1 MELRQLQYFL
11 LVAQDLSFS
20 KASRRAYVC
29 QQALS
34 RSIISLENELEV
46 PLFERLTHGLV
57 LTKYGEALTRKANL
71 VTSQVNNIISEIHK
85 LKNDIKNDI
94 KIAFTVGTENGLIF
108 EYVMEFQEQNPQYV
122 ISIVTQSDS
131 EIEELLNAERLEIGI
146 LGAQGNMAN
155 LDFFLLE
162 SSSTYLVV
170 NRENPLA
177 KMKMVNMENLKNEHF
192 IFGSSNYYANT
203 RLFSVC
209 NLAGFTPHL
218 KHQTESINL
227 IKKLVAHNRG
237 IFLCPNNS
245 AEQLNCPEIVLLPF
259 EQDPHIFGHYL
270 ATKKNYTFSRQ
281 ARELKTFLLEKKYNG
296 VVQ

>member
-20 KASRRAYVC
+20 KASKRAYVC

-34 RSIISLENELEV
+34 KSIISLENELKV
-46 PLFERLTHGLV
+46 SLFERLPHGLV

-71 VTSQVNNIISEIHK
+71 VTSQVNDIISEIHK
-85 LKNDIKNDI
+85 LKNGIKNDT

-108 EYVMEFQEQNPQYV
+108 EYVMEFQEQNSQYV
-122 ISIVTQSDS
+122 ISIATQSDL
-131 EIEELLNAERLEIGI
+131 EIEELLNTEKLEIGI

-162 SSSTYLVV
+162 SYSTYLVV
-170 NRENPLA
+170 NRKNPLA
-177 KMKMVNMENLKNEHF
+177 EMKTVNMENLSNEQF

-209 NLAGFTPHL
+209 NLAGFTPRL
-218 KHQTESINL
+218 KHQTENINL
-227 IKKLVAHNRG
+227 IKKLVALNEG

-245 AEQLNCPEIVLLPF
+245 VEQLSCPEIALLPF
-259 EQDPHIFGHYL
+259 EEDPHIFGHYL
-270 ATKKNYTFSRQ
+270 ATKKNHTLFQQ
-281 ARELKTFLLEKKYNG
+281 AQELKNFLLEKKYK
-296 VVQ
+296 